1 MAGGQPSLTRRL
13 GNCGNWGNWGGANTG
28 RHAPRCPFFRAD
40 VEPTCASGHRIR
52 TWAQHRRHGTQDGR
66 FPAVRT
72 EPRRDR
78 KPRYPHDRWTGAGRY
93 LLVVLTEAMDGRD
106 CEVTMRD
113 RCLAPD
119 LRTQGKVKQVSKQD
133 ERIIATVAQS
143 NGAVNPN

>member
-1 MAGGQPSLTRRL
+1 
-13 GNCGNWGNWGGANTG
+13 
-28 RHAPRCPFFRAD
+28 
-40 VEPTCASGHRIR
+40 VRIR
-52 TWAQHRRHGTQDGR
+52 SPDTHVGSTSAYGTQDGR

-72 EPRRDR
+72 GPRRDR

-106 CEVTMRD
+106 YEVTVRD

-133 ERIIATVAQS
+133 EKDHPE
-143 NGAVNPN
+143 G

>member
-13 GNCGNWGNWGGANTG
+13 GSCGNWGNWGNWGSADTG
-28 RHAPRCPFFRAD
+28 RHAPRCPLFRAD

-72 EPRRDR
+72 GPRRDR

-106 CEVTMRD
+106 YEVTVRD

-133 ERIIATVAQS
+133 EKDSRDS
-143 NGAVNPN
+143 SPE